1 LGGDRGNVPLSRIF
15 NEIAKESVGLP
26 IITQQAA
33 EQIFQDLEIA
43 EIDTRTFDQKVTPKI
58 TMDAVYKALHNV
70 ATTKYNQLRNDYLQ
84 LTTGPR
90 KRARKYN
97 TYELALTCFTLEPL
111 LFALMRH
118 EIEERIRK
126 LPVSPDQ
133 IPPSPSVGSMLNALT
148 EFQKNRKIE
157 LLEWRPGERTL
168 YILEPAFLFYLRWR
182 QERKLPSA
190 TEEARMGALNVHVME
205 LLSELRVLK
214 LQDWSSEGS
223 VIYFSGHG
231 VVGDKRREPDKDNKK
246 THKPDET
253 DERGG

>member
-1 LGGDRGNVPLSRIF
+1 LSGDHEHSENARLSRIF

-33 EQIFQDLEIA
+33 EQIFQDLDISQIE
-43 EIDTRTFDQKVTPKI
+43 TRTFNHEVTPKI
-58 TMDAVYKALHNV
+58 TLDSVYTALHNV
-70 ATTKYNQLRNDYLQ
+70 AAIKYNQLKNDYLQ
-84 LTTGPR
+84 ITTGPR

-111 LFALMRH
+111 QFALMRH

-126 LPVSPDQ
+126 LPIPPEQ

-157 LLEWRPGERTL
+157 LLEWRSGERTL

-182 QERKLPSA
+182 QERRRPTTRTL
-190 TEEARMGALNVHVME
+190 EGVLALDLQIRE
-205 LLSELRVLK
+205 LLSELRVKLK
-214 LQDWSSEGS
+214 ES
-223 VIYFSGHG
+223 VVI
-231 VVGDKRREPDKDNKK
+231 EPGRLLPSKDN
-246 THKPDET
+246 PQQ
-253 DERGG
+253 